1 MKQNDAD
8 FFYYFQQQ
16 QKYPPPLGFFNFQE
30 PISVQGPAL
39 FPTKRVQIDTIY
51 GLVKNYEEPDES
63 LQ

>member
-51 GLVKNYEEPDES
+51 GAGKEL
-63 LQ
+63 

>member
-1 MKQNDAD
+1 MT
-8 FFYYFQQQ
+8 
-16 QKYPPPLGFFNFQE
+16 PPPHWIFTYLKE

-51 GLVKNYEEPDES
+51 GLVKNSKEPDES